1 MGDHFWM
8 GIPHRYVTK
17 PNRSTQRSIPP
28 WSLNQVRVLIGCGK
42 GGNVTSARWQLTL
55 CHPIWHVSFHSGE
68 VMMQTAITLFNAC
81 CSSVVVIV
89 LLNILLTDVISGD
102 VYVYMIMNRVHIYKI
117 TRLVHP

>member
-1 MGDHFWM
+1 
-8 GIPHRYVTK
+8 
-17 PNRSTQRSIPP
+17 
-28 WSLNQVRVLIGCGK
+28 
-42 GGNVTSARWQLTL
+42 
-55 CHPIWHVSFHSGE
+55 
-68 VMMQTAITLFNAC
+68 MQTAITLFNAC